1 MTTQNLAFRM
11 IDYFAGDARRINHFI
26 KVHGYARLI
35 GLTEGLDERALGI
48 LEAAALVHDIG
59 IKPSE
64 TKFGHC
70 AGHLQEQEGPPVAR
84 SMLGELEF
92 TDDVIERVCFL
103 VGHHHTYGQIDG
115 LDYQILVEADF
126 LVNVIEGG
134 MSADQIASIR
144 ERIFRTS
151 SGKMILD
158 CLTKNDE

>member
-35 GLTEGLDERALGI
+35 GLAEGLDARTLGI

-64 TKFGHC
+64 AKYGNC
-70 AGHLQEQEGPPVAR
+70 AGHLQELEGPPVAEA
-84 SMLGELEF
+84 MLTELGFAEEVV
-92 TDDVIERVCFL
+92 DRVSYL
-103 VGHHHTYGQIDG
+103 VGHHHSYGQIDG

-134 MSADQIASIR
+134 MSADQIVSIR
-144 ERIFRTS
+144 ERIFKIA
-151 SGKMILD
+151 SGRSILD
-158 CLTKNDE
+158 SLTQTGG